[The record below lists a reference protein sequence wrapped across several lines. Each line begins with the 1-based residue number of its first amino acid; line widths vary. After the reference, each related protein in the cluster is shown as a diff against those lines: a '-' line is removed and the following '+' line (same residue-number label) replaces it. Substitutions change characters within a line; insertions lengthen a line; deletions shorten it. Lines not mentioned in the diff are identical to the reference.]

1 MPALQVREFPE
12 ELYEELRAYAA
23 LHHRSMAQQTVAAV
37 DRMIHGD
44 AGGERSK
51 GARVVSFE
59 SSAERERRLEK
70 RRGIF
75 ARAEERR
82 RVAAC
87 LMPEPSAL
95 LAEARA
101 ERDARFAELAAEIAG
116 ERR

>member
-1 MPALQVREFPE
+1 MPALQVREFPD
-12 ELYEELRAYAA
+12 ELYEELRTYAA

-44 AGGERSK
+44 AGSERSR
-51 GARVVSFE
+51 GARIVSFE

-70 RRGIF
+70 RRAIF

-82 RVAAC
+82 RVAAGSV
-87 LMPEPSAL
+87 PEPSDL

-101 ERDARFAELAAEIAG
+101 ERDTRFDELAAEIAG

>member
-37 DRMIHGD
+37 D
-44 AGGERSK
+44 AGSELSK
-51 GARVVSFE
+51 GARIVSFE

-101 ERDARFAELAAEIAG
+101 ERDARFDELAAEIAG